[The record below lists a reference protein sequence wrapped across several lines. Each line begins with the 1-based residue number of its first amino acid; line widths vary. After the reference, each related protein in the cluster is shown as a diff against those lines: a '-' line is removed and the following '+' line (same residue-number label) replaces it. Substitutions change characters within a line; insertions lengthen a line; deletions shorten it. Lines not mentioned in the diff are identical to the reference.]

1 MSMVYC
7 GEMGRSPAHLVTDWV
22 RALAPPAFVHDS
34 DRRIIY
40 TRSGREAILLAA
52 RAWELGSGDHVLVP
66 SYNCG
71 SEISPLIAS
80 GAHVTMYRVDARA
93 RVDVADLLRRIGPR
107 TKAVLFTHYFGRR
120 GDIAPVARVC
130 RERDIRLL
138 EDCALSLF
146 SDGAGECGD
155 AAIFS
160 LRKSLPV
167 GDGGVLSL
175 RDKDARLPQMP
186 EAAPLI
192 STGRGAASVMKKW
205 FETTTGLHRAAST
218 APQHDAAAPHVQ
230 GAAKPD
236 MPRSYYCDGNAPV
249 RAASRFARGALAAMN
264 SGEVRDR
271 RRQNYAILRDRLG
284 GVSGVDLLWG
294 EDDLPAGMCP
304 LGLPIIVAERRRW
317 HDALNAAGVVVSCWW
332 EGYHRGLDWDEFP
345 EAQML
350 KDRLILLPVH
360 QGLAPDQLAYIATIV
375 RGLAAH
381 DASSARRI

>member
-1 MSMVYC
+1 MVYC
-7 GEMGRSPAHLVTDWV
+7 GEMGRSPAQLVADWV
-22 RALAPPAFVHDS
+22 RALAPPTFAQAS
-34 DRRIIY
+34 DRKIIY

-52 RAWELGSGDHVLVP
+52 RVWGLGSGDHVLVP

-80 GAHVTMYRVDARA
+80 GARVTMYRVDARA
-93 RVDVADLLRRIGPR
+93 KIDVADLVRRIGPR
-107 TKAVLFTHYFGRR
+107 TKAVLFTHYFGRP
-120 GDIAPVARVC
+120 GDIEPLARVC
-130 RERDIRLL
+130 RERNIRLL

-146 SDGAGECGD
+146 SIGVGECGD

-175 RDKDARLPQMP
+175 RDKGARIPAMP

-205 FETTTGLHRAAST
+205 FETTAGIHRAAST
-218 APQHDAAAPHVQ
+218 APQQDAATLHAQ
-230 GAAKPD
+230 GASKPD
-236 MPRSYYCDGNAPV
+236 MPQSYYCDGSAPV
-249 RAASRFARGALAAMN
+249 RDASRFARGALARMN
-264 SGEVRDR
+264 SDEVRAQ
-271 RRQNYAILRDRLG
+271 RRQNYAILRDRFR
-284 GVSGVDLLWG
+284 GVPGLELLWG

-304 LGLPIIVAERRRW
+304 LGFPIIVAQRRRW

-332 EGYHRGLDWDEFP
+332 EGYHRGLDWEEFP

-360 QGLAPDQLAYIATIV
+360 QGLAPDQLAYIATVV
-375 RGLAAH
+375 RGLAAR
-381 DASSARRI
+381 DVSSPRRI